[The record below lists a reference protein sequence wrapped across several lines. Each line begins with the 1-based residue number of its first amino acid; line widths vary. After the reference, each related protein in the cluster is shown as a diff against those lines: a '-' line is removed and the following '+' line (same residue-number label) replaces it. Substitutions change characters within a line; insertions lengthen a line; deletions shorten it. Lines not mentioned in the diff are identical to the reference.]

1 MMARIDRGLAGWFEA
16 AESGRGEEEKTRK
29 RRSGAAFL
37 SSVGP
42 VVPVVPV
49 DPVGTIFCPVTEQ
62 TFMANK
68 RVRAVVS
75 VFIVGGALS
84 LLLFTTMSEGA
95 SLYKHVD
102 EVMAS
107 PQQYYGRDMNLHGFV
122 ETVEKKPNTLDYRFS
137 VKTGDK
143 VLYASYTG
151 VIPDTM
157 KQGAEVVLT
166 GRLHEDGFAV
176 SPNGIMAK
184 CPSKYDPAAD
194 GKK

>member
-1 MMARIDRGLAGWFEA
+1 M
-16 AESGRGEEEKTRK
+16 
-29 RRSGAAFL
+29 
-37 SSVGP
+37 
-42 VVPVVPV
+42 
-49 DPVGTIFCPVTEQ
+49 TEQ
-62 TFMANK
+62 TFMASK

-107 PQQYYGRDMNLHGFV
+107 PQQFYGREMNLHGFV
-122 ETVEKKPNTLDYRFS
+122 VNAIEKKPSTLDYRFS
-137 VKTGDK
+137 VKSGDK
-143 VLYASYTG
+143 VVLATYTG
-151 VIPDTM
+151 VVPDTL
-157 KQGAEVVLT
+157 KDGAEVVLT

-176 SPNGIMAK
+176 APNGIMAK